1 MLDLLTSSGNHR
13 SERGLARRNR
23 YLLLKLTLSHA
34 RTMVVHSAC
43 CICLL
48 AQVTIAV
55 CADWRDALATCC
67 CSLALRM
74 PAPWT
79 VHSACRT
86 STASPGN
93 HRSARIGT
101 ALPLPYASLPLCACT
116 HLGQC
121 TVHVELLTSSGNRR
135 SARIGTALSLPA
147 MLAYSC
153 ACLHLGQ
160 CRVHS
165 AC

>member
-55 CADWRDALATCC
+55 CADWRGALATCY

-74 PAPWT
+74 PAPFGQCT
-79 VHSACRT
+79 VHAELLLAQVTIAVRGLVRHSRYPTLAY
-86 STASPGN
+86 P
-93 HRSARIGT
+93 
-101 ALPLPYASLPLCACT
+101 CACT
-116 HLGQC
+116 HLGRC
-121 TVHVELLTSSGNRR
+121 TVHAELLTS
-135 SARIGTALSLPA
+135 
-147 MLAYSC
+147 
-153 ACLHLGQ
+153 
-160 CRVHS
+160 
-165 AC
+165 